1 MAKCNICKKQIKET
15 FLNKLIGTYV
25 KVNKKKKIVCNDCQR
40 KYSQK
45 EILEK
50 LK

>member
-1 MAKCNICKKQIKET
+1 MNIFPSATLSEIYKWIRVGKI
-15 FLNKLIGTYV
+15 